1 MKLIIVIIQQDDLK
15 DVVDHLLSSGF
26 RVTKIKS
33 VGGFLEASNIILF
46 IGVDKEKV
54 DDVLEIINK
63 HCHSR
68 EKYVDTLP
76 FNLIEGFSG
85 LTLPV
90 KVTVGGAQIFI
101 IDVERFVRY

>member
-1 MKLIIVIIQQDDLK
+1 VKLIIAIIQQDDLK
-15 DVVDHLLSSGF
+15 DVLDNLLSQGY
-26 RVTKIKS
+26 RVTKVKS
-33 VGGFLEASNIILF
+33 VGGFLEISNIILF

-54 DDVLEIINK
+54 PDVLEIINK

-68 EKYVDTLP
+68 DKYVETLP

-101 IDVERFVRY
+101 LDVEKFIRY